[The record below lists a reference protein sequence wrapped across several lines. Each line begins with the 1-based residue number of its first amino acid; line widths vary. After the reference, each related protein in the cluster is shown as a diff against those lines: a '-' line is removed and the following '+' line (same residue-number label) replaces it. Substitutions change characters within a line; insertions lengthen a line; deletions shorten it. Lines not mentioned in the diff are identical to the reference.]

1 MSPPEGSQDTLACPP
16 MTGCSLLSGVAPC
29 QDSGGE
35 RESEVHASELL
46 SPPFPIKHEFTEH
59 LLHARLGRA
68 ATGSMEGLLCWGA
81 DHPPMPAGG
90 LCTCCREQG
99 SSADGGLSDGCWEGQ
114 CLRRGLISSP
124 PDAWLLVSA
133 SFPVAH
139 GNQHLRR
146 ARGVQGSPP
155 DLSRGRMGL
164 GRRGPGTAR
173 TWA

>member
-81 DHPPMPAGG
+81 DHPPHASWRALHLLQGAGEQCRWG
-90 LCTCCREQG
+90 LE
-99 SSADGGLSDGCWEGQ
+99 
-114 CLRRGLISSP
+114 
-124 PDAWLLVSA
+124 
-133 SFPVAH
+133 
-139 GNQHLRR
+139 
-146 ARGVQGSPP
+146 
-155 DLSRGRMGL
+155 
-164 GRRGPGTAR
+164 
-173 TWA
+173 